1 MSPDLEHRSEG
12 CASFRGAAGER
23 FVNIRFSGLEK
34 PLPVQADKPVFRM
47 PGYGTNGA
55 QNPSSATSD
64 NAAYVSDGTIGI

>member
-12 CASFRGAAGER
+12 CASLRGAAGER

-34 PLPVQADKPVFRM
+34 PLRMQADKFLFRM
-47 PGYGTNGA
+47 PGYGANGA